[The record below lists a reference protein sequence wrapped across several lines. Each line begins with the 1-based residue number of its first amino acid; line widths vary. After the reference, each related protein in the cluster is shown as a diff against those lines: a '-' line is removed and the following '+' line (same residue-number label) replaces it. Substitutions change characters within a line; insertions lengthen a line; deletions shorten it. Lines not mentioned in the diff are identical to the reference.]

1 MAASCPTVKATVW
14 PVSAENFAAITF
26 AAAEGA
32 PVLKTRSSAASV
44 ARGAITVISIN
55 AALAALCQRR
65 KCAAARHSRML
76 IGMVLPTTKAR
87 FEPFGRARTR
97 RNNMA
102 YK

>member
-1 MAASCPTVKATVW
+1 MW
-14 PVSAENFAAITF
+14 PVSAENFAAIIF

-55 AALAALCQRR
+55 AALTALSQRR

-76 IGMVLPTTKAR
+76 IGIVLLTTMGRQGSSR
-87 FEPFGRARTR
+87 FERLPTR
-97 RNNMA
+97 RNNIA
-102 YK
+102 YWACP